1 MMKLQWP
8 RFNDERTVIIEL
20 PQKSIRPEKMSIEV
34 SGKLFTVKDE
44 FHVTLIGTQLGLIL
58 LDKIKQDAAV
68 EILLKKTFESID
80 WTYGQSG
87 PVHMLS
93 RKKGRNVQK
102 SIIILIDM
110 PGVTEFYQRVNIL
123 GLIDSDTPA
132 QPAHRTLYTYNC
144 PPGIGVPSDVALKE
158 LTTKTLTLDE
168 FKKLR

>member
-1 MMKLQWP
+1 MMRLQWP
-8 RFNDERTVIIEL
+8 GFNDEGTVIIEL

-68 EILLKKTFESID
+68 ETLLKKTFESID

-123 GLIDSDTPA
+123 GLIDAETPV
-132 QPAHRTLYTYNC
+132 QPAHITLYTYNC
-144 PPGIGVPSDVALKE
+144 PLGIGVPSDAALKE